1 MLLADCAKCG
11 RAFLPDLHFHVVS
24 CDSDSEASYS
34 LPRRWFKNCSGLHVE
49 SGTVPGADH
58 FIAFDL
64 AFCQRS
70 AAMRTGILN
79 RVVSATHIE
88 NVDLL
93 PTYLDELSPF

>member
-1 MLLADCAKCG
+1 MRDRIEMLRQLAA
-11 RAFLPDLHFHVVS
+11 R
-24 CDSDSEASYS
+24 
-34 LPRRWFKNCSGLHVE
+34 
-49 SGTVPGADH
+49 ADH

-64 AFCQRS
+64 AFCQGP

-88 NVDLL
+88 NGDLL